1 MGAFSALVVASSVNL
16 VNMVVAA
23 TSAGLVA
30 GAGDD
35 RNVLLGLFGFL
46 MPISSVPIRP

>member
-16 VNMVVAA
+16 VNMVVAV

-30 GAGDD
+30 GADD
-35 RNVLLGLFGFL
+35 DLNVLLGLFGFL
-46 MPISSVPIRP
+46 MQIALG